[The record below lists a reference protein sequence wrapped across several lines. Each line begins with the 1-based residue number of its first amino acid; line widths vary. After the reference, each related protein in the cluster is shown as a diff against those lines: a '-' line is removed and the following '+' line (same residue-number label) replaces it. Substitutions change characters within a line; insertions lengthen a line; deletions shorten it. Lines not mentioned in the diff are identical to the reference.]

1 MQDNVSIATKEKD
14 LNVKYGMYNLC
25 PEREAARGSL
35 KYILSDM
42 NDIRK
47 SFIRLGFHLAEMQR
61 NKYYED
67 FGYLSLEE
75 FAEANLGMDKSNV
88 YRYIRVYENFA
99 LPCKPILGSSLSS
112 VSSKMFLDDKWK
124 DYSFSQLVEMCSMS
138 KFQRQACRPDMTIK
152 QIREVKKT
160 VPKNAHPIFDSSK
173 ELASMNK
180 VQQDQTEKVAMSPQ
194 KKEDKSKDFSYTYC
208 SGLRG
213 AARAAYVKSRKSI
226 CNAEISIYDS
236 EGKMVDF
243 LFEPPAFNT
252 MLDVLCCENG
262 RYVFRLKGVWK
273 SYSDESVVESEAVGQ
288 VSQDPQLS

>member
-1 MQDNVSIATKEKD
+1 MQNNVNISTSEKD

-35 KYILSDM
+35 KYILTDM

-47 SFIRLGFHLAEMQR
+47 SFIRLGFHLHEMLCY
-61 NKYYED
+61 KYYED
-67 FGYLSLEE
+67 FGYLTLEE

-88 YRYIRVYENFA
+88 YRYIRVFEQFGA
-99 LPCKPILGSSLSS
+99 PVVPS
-112 VSSKMFLDDKWK
+112 VSNGISSISSRFVLGDKWK

-138 KFQRQACRPDMTIK
+138 DDQRLACKPDMTIK

-160 VPKNAHPIFDSSK
+160 VPRSLIASLKSIISTSK
-173 ELASMNK
+173 
-180 VQQDQTEKVAMSPQ
+180 DQPDPVEKVATSPQ

-208 SGLRG
+208 LGLHG

-243 LFEPPAFNT
+243 LFEPPAFNS
-252 MLDVLCCENG
+252 MLDVLFCENG
-262 RYVFRLKGVWK
+262 HYVFRLKGDWGQ
-273 SYSDESVVESEAVGQ
+273 YSEESEVEPGATGQ
-288 VSQDPQLS
+288 VSQDPQ